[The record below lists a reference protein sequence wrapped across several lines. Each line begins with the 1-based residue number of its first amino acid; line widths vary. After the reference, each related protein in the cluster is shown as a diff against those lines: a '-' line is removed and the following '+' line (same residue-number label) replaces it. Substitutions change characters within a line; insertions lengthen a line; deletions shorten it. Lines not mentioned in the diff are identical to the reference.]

1 MFPLI
6 IYLIIAGVGYWST
19 GSNVPDIILNRDSL
33 PGSKD
38 FIFSLVKAGMLITL
52 TVGIILRVQ
61 INRQGIVTIITQI
74 FGSKKDDQRI
84 GLSISPTMEN
94 DSLRQELNSNFS
106 EEKISKNSLVP
117 SLRVND
123 NVELKPVKPV
133 VAAKTVPQEMSFL
146 TRIIL
151 ALIMT
156 AAPALTGILV
166 SDSFIQ
172 FISSGAGLF
181 APVFLII
188 YPSLM
193 VIKLHNDGTRK
204 ISLISLLA
212 VWLFLIVGG
221 GISYSALIINIINHK
236 STD

>member
-6 IYLIIAGVGYWST
+6 IYLIIPGVGYWCT

-38 FIFSLVKAGMLITL
+38 LIFSLVKAGMLITL
-52 TVGIILRVQ
+52 TVGIIIRVQ
-61 INRQGIVTIITQI
+61 INRQGIVTIINQI
-74 FGSKKDDQRI
+74 FSFKKKDQRVKP
-84 GLSISPTMEN
+84 LISPAMKN
-94 DSLRQELNSNFS
+94 DSLRQELNTNFS
-106 EEKISKNSLVP
+106 QEKNTKNNLVP
-117 SLRVND
+117 NLKAND
-123 NVELKPVKPV
+123 DLEVKTVKPV
-133 VAAKTVPQEMSFL
+133 AEAKSVPQEMSFL
-146 TRIIL
+146 TRVIL

-181 APVFLII
+181 APVFLIL
-188 YPSLM
+188 YPSIM

-204 ISLISLLA
+204 ISLIPLLA

-221 GISYSALIINIINHK
+221 GLSYSALIINIINHK
-236 STD
+236 NTD